1 MRELTNMA
9 QSTLTPR
16 PTAAGIARNAAL
28 VIGLLAFAKLFGL
41 VEKWVGLDRFGV
53 GSAWDT
59 YTAANLIPEQLFN
72 LIAGG
77 ALAYAFIPIFGTF
90 LAKEDREGAWR
101 LASNV
106 LNTVFLVALILS
118 IFVFLFAP
126 WVAGLIAPGFKSPYV
141 DLSRPLDNAFIST
154 LLHPDKIMQTANL
167 MRILLFSLLIFSIS
181 GLTTGILHTHQRF
194 LLPTLA
200 PILFDA
206 GNLFGVAVLARY
218 FGVYGAA
225 MGAVVGAALHFGI
238 QVPGLIHVR
247 AKWRPLLNWR
257 DPALRQVIALMIP
270 RALGLALI
278 NFNAFVAISLAS
290 RLEAGSVA
298 SYNRAWS
305 LMQLPETL
313 IGTAMG
319 IVIFPTLA
327 TLSAAGDL
335 RGKRDAM
342 SGALRFILI
351 ASIPAAVA
359 MLVAGRPVVGI
370 LEGGAFDTESAAR
383 VFRVL
388 QFFALAIVTHSA
400 VEIVARSF
408 YADKDTITPLWIALI
423 TAAVNLVLAL
433 ILIQQFQ
440 VAGLALANSLAVGV
454 ELLALIV
461 ILRRRWQGINES
473 LLITTALKALIASIV
488 MGVVMA
494 IISAM
499 FDRFAPGTGRIMLM
513 ARAATEVGLG
523 VIVYLAMALLLRMNE
538 VRELPGLILRRRA
551 AVVAAE

>member
-1 MRELTNMA
+1 MA
-9 QSTLTPR
+9 QSTVSTATGTSR
-16 PTAAGIARNAAL
+16 PTASGIARNAAL
-28 VIGLLAFAKLFGL
+28 VIGLLAFAKLFAL

-90 LAKEDREGAWR
+90 LAHDDHDGAWR

-106 LNTVFLVALILS
+106 LNTIFLVALTLS
-118 IFVFLFAP
+118 IFVFLAAP
-126 WVAGLIAPGFKSPYV
+126 WVAGLVAPGFKNPYV
-141 DLSRPLDNAFIST
+141 DLSNPLAADFVT
-154 LLHPDKIMQTANL
+154 VVLHPDKLMQTANL
-167 MRILLFSLLIFSIS
+167 MRILLFSLIIFSVS
-181 GLTTGILHTHQRF
+181 GLCTGILHTHQRF

-225 MGAVVGAALHFGI
+225 IGAVIGAALHFGI
-238 QVPGLIHVR
+238 QVPGLIRVR
-247 AKWRPLLNWR
+247 ARWRPILNWR
-257 DPALRQVIALMIP
+257 DPSLRQVITLMIP
-270 RALGLALI
+270 RALGLGLI
-278 NFNAFVAISLAS
+278 NFNAFVAVSLAS
-290 RLEAGSVA
+290 RLESGSVA

-327 TLSAAGDL
+327 ALSAAGDL

-359 MLVAGRPVVGI
+359 MIVGGRPLVGI
-370 LEGGAFDTESAAR
+370 LEGGAFDSESAGR

-400 VEIVARSF
+400 VEVVARSF

-423 TAAVNLVLAL
+423 TATVNLVLAL
-433 ILIQQFQ
+433 LLINAFQ
-440 VAGLALANSLAVGV
+440 VAGLGLANSLAVGV
-454 ELLALIV
+454 ELLALMF
-461 ILRRRWQGINES
+461 ILRRRWQGLNES
-473 LLITTALKALIASIV
+473 VLVTTALKALIASMV
-488 MGVVMA
+488 MGVAMA
-494 IISAM
+494 MISAM
-499 FDRFAPGTGRIMLM
+499 FDRFAPGTSRVMLM
-513 ARAATEVGLG
+513 VRAATEIGLG
-523 VIVYLAMALLLRMNE
+523 VVVYLAMALLLRMNE
-538 VRELPGLILRRRA
+538 VRELPRLILRRQAAAA
-551 AVVAAE
+551 AVE

>member
-1 MRELTNMA
+1 MA
-9 QSTLTPR
+9 QTTVSTATGTQR
-16 PTAAGIARNAAL
+16 STASGIARNAAL
-28 VIGLLAFAKLFGL
+28 VIGLLAFAKLFAL

-90 LAKEDREGAWR
+90 LAHDDRDGAWR

-106 LNTVFLVALILS
+106 LNTIFLVALTLS
-118 IFVFLFAP
+118 ILVFLTAP
-126 WVAGLIAPGFKSPYV
+126 WVAGLIVPGFKNHYV
-141 DLSRPLDNAFIST
+141 DLSRPLASDFMGT
-154 LLHPDKIMQTANL
+154 LMNPDKLMQTANL
-167 MRILLFSLLIFSIS
+167 MRILLFSLIIFSVS
-181 GLTTGILHTHQRF
+181 GLCTGILHTHQRF

-225 MGAVVGAALHFGI
+225 IGAVIGAALHFGI
-238 QVPGLIHVR
+238 QVPGLIRVR
-247 AKWRPLLNWR
+247 ARWRPILNWR
-257 DPALRQVIALMIP
+257 DPSLRQVIKLMIP
-270 RALGLALI
+270 RALGLGLV
-278 NFNAFVAISLAS
+278 NFNAFVAVSLAS
-290 RLEAGSVA
+290 RLESGSVA

-359 MLVAGRPVVGI
+359 LIVGGRPLVGI
-370 LEGGAFDTESAAR
+370 LEGGAFDSESAGR

-388 QFFALAIVTHSA
+388 QFFALAVVTQGT
-400 VEIVARSF
+400 VEVVARSF

-423 TAAVNLVLAL
+423 TATVNLVLAL
-433 ILIQQFQ
+433 ILTETLQ
-440 VAGLALANSLAVGV
+440 VAGLGLANSLAVGV
-454 ELLALIV
+454 ELIALML
-461 ILRRRWQGINES
+461 ILRRRWQGLNES
-473 LLITTALKALIASIV
+473 ALITTALKALVASLV
-488 MGVVMA
+488 MGLVMA

-499 FDRFAPGTGRIMLM
+499 FDRFAPGTSRIMLM
-513 ARAATEVGLG
+513 VRAATEIGLG
-523 VIVYLAMALLLRMNE
+523 VVVYLAMALLLRMNE
-538 VRELPGLILRRRA
+538 VRELPRLILRRRA
-551 AVVAAE
+551 PAVATAE